1 MATYHIE
8 PERATLHG
16 HFSRDLPPVL
26 TIDSGDT
33 VVFRTLDAG
42 WHLDRETKFS
52 PMDRAKDSGHALCGP
67 VAVRGA
73 EPGMTLGIEIKSL
86 VLGSWG
92 WGGWLVAPSQQTF
105 RAYYRGNCLSLGN

>member
-42 WHLDRETKFS
+42 WNLDGVMHSK
-52 PMDRAKDSGHALCGP
+52 AL
-67 VAVRGA
+67 
-73 EPGMTLGIEIKSL
+73 
-86 VLGSWG
+86 
-92 WGGWLVAPSQQTF
+92 SQG
-105 RAYYRGNCLSLGN
+105 RL